1 MIRRFRQRP
10 FRLFPPAVLCAVAL
24 VACVGPARAN
34 EDGAAAEA
42 RQSEMKPPQAETRL
56 QGVKQVPLRKP
67 PLTPIKPLAV
77 EGMKG
82 VENFCGAVAASA
94 ASARLA
100 WQEQRIRT
108 LEADLLVKTAELDVK
123 AAEVR
128 QWVQKREQ
136 LLAKASDNLT
146 AIYAK
151 MKPEAAA
158 AEMQAMD
165 DEEAAALLAKL
176 KPAVAGAVMS
186 EMDPARAARL
196 GELLSA
202 ARSDE
207 KKS

>member
-1 MIRRFRQRP
+1 MPRRSRQHP
-10 FRLFPPAVLCAVAL
+10 FRLFIPALLCAAAL
-24 VACVGPARAN
+24 VPCVGPARAN

-42 RQSEMKPPQAETRL
+42 RKEPQAEAKL
-56 QGVKQVPLRKP
+56 QGVRQAPPRKP
-67 PLTPIKPLAV
+67 ALAPIKPLAV
-77 EGMKG
+77 DGMKG
-82 VENFCGAVAASA
+82 VENFCGAIAASA

-108 LEADLLVKTAELDVK
+108 LEAELLVKTAELDVK

-151 MKPEAAA
+151 MKPEFAA

-165 DEEAAALLAKL
+165 DNEAAALLAKL

-196 GELLSA
+196 SELLSA
-202 ARSDE
+202 VRSDE

>member
-1 MIRRFRQRP
+1 MIRRFRQRL
-10 FRLFPPAVLCAVAL
+10 FRLFTPALLCAAAL
-24 VACVGPARAN
+24 VPCVGAAGAN
-34 EDGAAAEA
+34 EASATAEA
-42 RQSEMKPPQAETRL
+42 RPQAETKL
-56 QGVKQVPLRKP
+56 QGVRQVPIRKP
-67 PLTPIKPLAV
+67 ALAPIKPLAV
-77 EGMKG
+77 DGMKG
-82 VENFCGAVAASA
+82 VENFCGAIAASA

-108 LEADLLVKTAELDVK
+108 LEAELLVKTAELDVK

-146 AIYAK
+146 AIYAR
-151 MKPEAAA
+151 MKPEAASA
-158 AEMQAMD
+158 QMQAMD

>member
-1 MIRRFRQRP
+1 MIRRFRQRLY
-10 FRLFPPAVLCAVAL
+10 RLCTPALLCAAAL
-24 VACVGPARAN
+24 VPCVGPARAN
-34 EDGAAAEA
+34 EDGVAAEA
-42 RQSEMKPPQAETRL
+42 RQVEAKQPQVETKL
-56 QGVKQVPLRKP
+56 QGVRQVPLRKP
-67 PLTPIKPLAV
+67 ALAPIKPLAV
-77 EGMKG
+77 DGMKG
-82 VENFCGAVAASA
+82 VENFCGAIAASA

-100 WQEQRIRT
+100 WQEQRIRA
-108 LEADLLVKTAELDVK
+108 LEAELLVKTAELDVK

-196 GELLSA
+196 GEVLSA

>member
-1 MIRRFRQRP
+1 MTRRFRQRL
-10 FRLFPPAVLCAVAL
+10 FRLLPRALLCAAAL
-24 VACVGPARAN
+24 VPCVGPARAN
-34 EDGAAAEA
+34 EDGAAVEA
-42 RQSEMKPPQAETRL
+42 RQVETKL
-56 QGVKQVPLRKP
+56 QGVRQVPLRKQA
-67 PLTPIKPLAV
+67 LAPIKPLAV
-77 EGMKG
+77 DGMKG
-82 VENFCGAVAASA
+82 VENFCGAIAASA

-108 LEADLLVKTAELDVK
+108 LEAELLVKTAELDVK

-146 AIYAK
+146 AIYAR
-151 MKPEAAA
+151 MKPEAASA
-158 AEMQAMD
+158 QMQAMD